1 MPKQLMAKEGN
12 FQALLY
18 SAWAPLTIL
27 TNQILG
33 LNYKFTHL
41 SYAITPPLAPGL
53 TFSVNVYSGYVAVD
67 PVNYTS
73 YGYFD
78 LAGVFV
84 EAGANGFGGDKITI
98 MLEDW
103 VSSIIYTYT
112 YTVTSRYPTLAQ
124 LAAFITNELNQ
135 DPRFNVSYIAN
146 SLGAEVVMQPLTYLP
161 VVPTYTVSTTS
172 APGAGTIT
180 AGGPAF
186 VAGVGGGAL
195 PPQPIS
201 DQTSQGIEPSAT
213 AIVGDA
219 LFPVDIILPTFS
231 ALNGGLVGSIF
242 ANANFDAIWPINS
255 ILSFTTSSGIVSA
268 AAFIGLNLYGVPVD
282 NHRFLPATL
291 PRGFQINSEIL

>member
-1 MPKQLMAKEGN
+1 MPKQIKAKEGN

-18 SAWAPLTIL
+18 SAWAPIPIIS
-27 TNQILG
+27 NVVLG

-41 SYAITPPLAPGL
+41 SYLITPPLTAGL
-53 TFSVNVYSGYVAVD
+53 TFSINIYSGFVTVD
-67 PVNYTS
+67 PTNYTS

-78 LAGVFV
+78 LAGTFV

-103 VSSIIYTYT
+103 VTSTINTYT
-112 YTVTSRYPTLAQ
+112 YIVTSRYPTLAT
-124 LAAFITNELNQ
+124 LAAFICNELNQ

-146 SLGAEVVMQPLTYLP
+146 SLGAEVVMQPLTYTAVTP
-161 VVPTYTVSTTS
+161 SYTVSTTS
-172 APGAGTIT
+172 VTGTVT
-180 AGGPAF
+180 AGGATF

-195 PPQPIS
+195 PTQPIS

-219 LFPVDIILPTFS
+219 LFPVDIILPTFT
-231 ALNGGLVGSIF
+231 ALNGGITGSIF

-255 ILSFTTSSGIVSA
+255 SLTLTASSGVPGVASFA
-268 AAFIGLNLYGVPVD
+268 AVALYGVPVD

-291 PRGFQINSEIL
+291 PRGFQIDSEIL

>member
-1 MPKQLMAKEGN
+1 MPKQIKAKEGN

-18 SAWAPLTIL
+18 SAWAPLPVI
-27 TNQILG
+27 TNMVLG

-41 SYAITPPLAPGL
+41 AYVITPPLVAGL
-53 TFSVNVYSGYVAVD
+53 SFSVNIESGYVIVD
-67 PVNYTS
+67 PANYTS

-84 EAGANGFGGDKITI
+84 EAGANGFGGDKIEI
-98 MLEDW
+98 ILEDW
-103 VSSIIYTYT
+103 VTSTLHHYR
-112 YTVTSRYPTLAQ
+112 YTVTSRYPTLAT
-124 LAAFITNELNQ
+124 LAAFIANELNQ

-146 SLGAEVVMQPLTYLP
+146 SLGGEVVMQPLTYTP
-161 VVPTYTVSTTS
+161 VTPSYTVSTTS

-180 AGGPAF
+180 AGGATF
-186 VAGVGGGAL
+186 VPGVGGGTL

-213 AIVGDA
+213 AIVGDT
-219 LFPVDIILPTFS
+219 LFPVDIILPTFTT
-231 ALNGGLVGSIF
+231 LNGGLTGTIF

-255 ILSFTTSSGIVSA
+255 SLTFTTSSITPGASSFA
-268 AAFIGLNLYGVPVD
+268 AVALYGVPVD

-291 PRGFQINSEIL
+291 PRGFQIDSEIL

>member
-1 MPKQLMAKEGN
+1 MPKQIKAKEGN

-53 TFSVNVYSGYVAVD
+53 AFSVNIYSGYVAVE
-67 PVNYTS
+67 PANYTS

-172 APGAGTIT
+172 AVGAGTIT
-180 AGGPAF
+180 AGGAAF
-186 VAGVGGGAL
+186 VPGVGGGAL

-231 ALNGGLVGSIF
+231 ALNGGITGSIF

-255 ILSFTTSSGIVSA
+255 ILSFTASSAIVTA
-268 AAFIGLNLYGVPVD
+268 AAFLGLNLYGVPVD

-291 PRGFQINSEIL
+291 PRGFQIYSEIL

>member
-1 MPKQLMAKEGN
+1 
-12 FQALLY
+12 
-18 SAWAPLTIL
+18 
-27 TNQILG
+27 
-33 LNYKFTHL
+33 
-41 SYAITPPLAPGL
+41 
-53 TFSVNVYSGYVAVD
+53 
-67 PVNYTS
+67 
-73 YGYFD
+73 
-78 LAGVFV
+78 
-84 EAGANGFGGDKITI
+84 
-98 MLEDW
+98 
-103 VSSIIYTYT
+103 
-112 YTVTSRYPTLAQ
+112 
-124 LAAFITNELNQ
+124 
-135 DPRFNVSYIAN
+135 
-146 SLGAEVVMQPLTYLP
+146 MQPLTYLP

-255 ILSFTTSSGIVSA
+255 ILSFTTSSGTPGA
-268 AAFIGLNLYGVPVD
+268 ASFIGLNLYGVPYD